1 LCDNETKIAND
12 IIKVMESNTEE
23 KTRHSLDR
31 ISSAIQGLTG
41 TIERLYEDWKFP
53 VKTMAEHM
61 EPEWEKQRKEEE
73 LELLRKQNKLLFLTV
88 VVAIV
93 GIVVTAWIGISGKLP
108 PSSP

>member
-1 LCDNETKIAND
+1 
-12 IIKVMESNTEE
+12 MESNTEE

-61 EPEWEKQRKEEE
+61 EPELEKHTK
-73 LELLRKQNKLLFLTV
+73 
-88 VVAIV
+88 
-93 GIVVTAWIGISGKLP
+93 
-108 PSSP
+108 